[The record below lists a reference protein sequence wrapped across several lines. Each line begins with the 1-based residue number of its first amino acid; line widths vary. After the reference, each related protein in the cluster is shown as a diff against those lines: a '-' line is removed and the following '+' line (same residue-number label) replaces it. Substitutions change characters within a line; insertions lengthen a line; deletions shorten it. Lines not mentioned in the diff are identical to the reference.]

1 MGTPRVPDEAV
12 DPTWLAALEVFA
24 AMQFVVFTRI
34 LFRASDLDN
43 ARAILDRIG
52 SGTRDLINA
61 ATQRLTRLAA
71 VTSTRACTESAHAHT
86 RRA

>member
-43 ARAILDRIG
+43 ARAILDR
-52 SGTRDLINA
+52 SGTRGLINA